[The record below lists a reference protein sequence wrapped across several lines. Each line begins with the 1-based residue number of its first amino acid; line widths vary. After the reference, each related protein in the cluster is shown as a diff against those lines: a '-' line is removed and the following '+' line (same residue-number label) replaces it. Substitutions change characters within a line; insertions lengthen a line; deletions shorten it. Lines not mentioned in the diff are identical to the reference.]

1 MTEDRW
7 LSVMEIAEHLGVVK
21 DSVYRW
27 IEGKGLPAHKVGKLW
42 KFKKVEVDAWV
53 RSGGAGGQS
62 SSAANSQGRG
72 RRRPN
77 VARTG

>member
-1 MTEDRW
+1 
-7 LSVMEIAEHLGVVK
+7 MEIAEHLGVVK

-53 RSGGAGGQS
+53 RSGGAGDQS
-62 SSAANSQGRG
+62 STGASSQGRG

-77 VARTG
+77 VARSG